1 MAADGTVE
9 LDVLPG
15 PVAVCRLDADDDVP
29 DWVDLADRHLVSV
42 TRTAHELSLILAQD
56 AVPPGVVA
64 ERGWRVLAV
73 RGPLAFSLTGV
84 LAGLAQ
90 PLADAGVPIFA
101 LSTYDTDLLLV
112 GGQDLDAAVVAL
124 EGAGHTVH
132 RSG

>member
-1 MAADGTVE
+1 MPKATVH
-9 LDVLPG
+9 LDLLEGV
-15 PVAVCRLDADDDVP
+15 VAVCRLDADDDLP
-29 DWVDLADRHLVSV
+29 DWVDLTDRHLVSV
-42 TRTAHELSLILAQD
+42 TRTVNELSIILGQD
-56 AVPPGVVA
+56 AVPPGVIA

-112 GGQDLDAAVVAL
+112 GQDDLDAAVAAL
-124 EGAGHTVH
+124 GSAGHTVH
-132 RSG
+132 APT